1 MYLYIFEGFYAFQV
15 ETLPVNDNDGKVLTL
30 TAVKFS
36 LFEYICYRSMAII
49 NILIL

>member
-1 MYLYIFEGFYAFQV
+1 M
-15 ETLPVNDNDGKVLTL
+15 LPVNDDAGKVLTL

-36 LFEYICYRSMAII
+36 SLEYICYRSMAII